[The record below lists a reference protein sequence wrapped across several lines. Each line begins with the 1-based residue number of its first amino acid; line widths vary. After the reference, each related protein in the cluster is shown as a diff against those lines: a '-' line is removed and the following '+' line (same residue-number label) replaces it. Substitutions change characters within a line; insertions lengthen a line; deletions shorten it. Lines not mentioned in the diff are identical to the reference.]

1 MRRDS
6 NGRISESWLK
16 EGTRG
21 GGGGVT
27 GNKECEEEQQNI
39 SKEGERRPGMG
50 GGGEATRIKR
60 PGGAQAI
67 VPPRKAATWMLP
79 HGLPGLSA
87 CASPSL
93 ASPFHAPSLAIFHG
107 SQNGGGPLRAVSH
120 AGVFTFWAGVVYRVG
135 LPVG

>member
-79 HGLPGLSA
+79 HGLPVCRPVPRLPSRRPFTLLPWLFFTGAKMVGDHFGL
-87 CASPSL
+87 
-93 ASPFHAPSLAIFHG
+93 
-107 SQNGGGPLRAVSH
+107 
-120 AGVFTFWAGVVYRVG
+120 
-135 LPVG
+135 